1 MKTRIVAIGNSQGI
15 RLPKPLLE
23 ESGLSGVVEVTVED
37 SSLVIRPVNSVR
49 AGWDLAFAKMAARGD
64 DKLLDSGGPALTTW
78 DEQEWQWK

>member
-37 SSLVIRPVNSVR
+37 SSLVIRPVSKAR
-49 AGWDLAFAKMAARGD
+49 EGWDTAFAKMAILGD
-64 DKLLDSGGPALTTW
+64 DKLLDADTTSLNSW
-78 DEQEWQWK
+78 DKSEWQWK

>member
-37 SSLVIRPVNSVR
+37 SSLVIRPVSKAR
-49 AGWDLAFAKMAARGD
+49 EGWDAAFAKMAAHGD
-64 DKLLDSGGPALTTW
+64 DKLLDADVPPLTSW
-78 DEQEWQWK
+78 DESEWQWK